1 MKGWYGHRQQ
11 HSLASKGVRSGKVKQ
26 YKPRTSH
33 EFADEFPFWTIE
45 QIKLFEE
52 EFGEIL
58 EITSWNTI
66 STEDGEFLV
75 FETEDGAYE
84 WAKDDLINMWDEDK
98 GTFPAD
104 WVVEENIYITETD
117 RRIIAG
123 EEADNM
129 IENLDNEE
137 ILKMADEYG
146 ENSTTEF
153 SELEDAVF
161 DYEEE
166 IEEFEEKQEDFEKDL
181 DSDVELTSKR
191 VEELEANIVWCESS
205 IENLKEEIAE
215 KEKEQDILIENS
227 KDRVQHEHYEEIYDA
242 LEDPMEYFVKEQG
255 LYSKEDLLKANFI
268 SIDYGGMA
276 ESVLDS
282 DGVGHIIAR
291 YDGEEHDH
299 EGAYVYRVD

>member
-11 HSLASKGVRSGKVKQ
+11 HSLAYKGVRSGKVRQ

-33 EFADEFPFWTIE
+33 EFADEFKFWTID
-45 QIKLFEE
+45 QIKSFEE

-66 STEDGEFLV
+66 KTEDGEFLV
-75 FETEDGAYE
+75 FESEDEAYD
-84 WAKDDLINMWDEDK
+84 WAKEDLMNMWDGDK
-98 GTFPAD
+98 GTLPAD

-137 ILKMADEYG
+137 ILRMADEYG

-215 KEKEQDILIENS
+215 KEKEQDVLIENS
-227 KDRVQHEHYEEIYDA
+227 KDKVQYENYEEIYDA

-268 SIDYGGMA
+268 NIDYGGMA

-282 DGVGHIIAR
+282 DGVGQVITS
-291 YDGEEHDH
+291 DGEEHDH
-299 EGAYVYRVD
+299 EGAYVYRVE